1 MPAISRCLNLCVE
14 INCGGGSAGSLGFS
28 RLSPGSPSLAG
39 LFVGWWAR
47 RRLFRQRI
55 FLSRADHRADFA
67 AEAAKRDRKR
77 RNNGVAASWKVSLR
91 PVGRTILS
99 MMPHRVHNDF
109 RFPNDLVM
117 LPLYVRNILR
127 LGPRELGWLMA
138 VSGTGA
144 FSGSLGLL
152 TIARD

>member
-1 MPAISRCLNLCVE
+1 
-14 INCGGGSAGSLGFS
+14 
-28 RLSPGSPSLAG
+28 
-39 LFVGWWAR
+39 
-47 RRLFRQRI
+47 
-55 FLSRADHRADFA
+55 
-67 AEAAKRDRKR
+67 
-77 RNNGVAASWKVSLR
+77 
-91 PVGRTILS
+91 